1 MPGACLPPPLGAA
14 SFGALEAASRGAA
27 LFLFGTK
34 VAHGV
39 WMRLRPHVRQ
49 QRFKDR
55 RVNLVHVTAS
65 GRSTVGELFE
75 RVAQILPNVRERCI
89 GGVLT
94 FGRRRFAELAA
105 IGRGRQRDEVTAQYQ
120 PSREPS
126 PESST

>member
-1 MPGACLPPPLGAA
+1 MTAYRWGATQWLSLD
-14 SFGALEAASRGAA
+14 EI
-27 LFLFGTK
+27 
-34 VAHGV
+34 
-39 WMRLRPHVRQ
+39 
-49 QRFKDR
+49 D
-55 RVNLVHVTAS
+55 
-65 GRSTVGELFE
+65 VG
-75 RVAQILPNVRERCI
+75 ERCI